1 MSDFEYKT
9 VAAPRRVKKVRG
21 VKGRDAQLAH
31 MIAETITAEATE
43 GWRYMRTDTFEAE
56 EKSGWFSKS
65 QIIRRSVL
73 IFARATQRPAVPQR
87 ASERATASE
96 PQAMRTPPAAPVAVP
111 AAPPQS
117 QPMQATR
124 GTEPS
129 TLPPLGGATR
139 D

>member
-31 MIAETITAEATE
+31 MIAETITAEATN

-56 EKSGWFSKS
+56 EKSGWFSKT
-65 QIIRRSVL
+65 QIVRRSVMV
-73 IFARATQRPAVPQR
+73 FARAAQRPTSQHRAPERVPEPEPR
-87 ASERATASE
+87 A
-96 PQAMRTPPAAPVAVP
+96 PRTPPPP
-111 AAPPQS
+111 AATREAPI
-117 QPMQATR
+117 QATQPA
-124 GTEPS
+124 EPAN
-129 TLPPLGGATR
+129 LPPLGGATR